1 MAVWWSKISGYFMER
16 WCRLSKTQKCL
27 IVVLCLLIIL
37 IPFITSADVFD
48 VITKGVVQ
56 ILTAIVSVLVSFVGK
71 VLALVLHCLVYVA
84 QYNNFINETV
94 VKEGWKVVRDVCNMF
109 FVLGLL
115 LIAFG
120 TVLRLPNYQAKNSL
134 KNFVLGA
141 VLVNFSK
148 TICGLI
154 LDFAQ
159 IIMLTFVNGFKD
171 VGVGNLTEMLGLT
184 SLFDV
189 VTNQTDITQIKGVGI
204 FVSYLMALIYLI
216 VALVVI
222 VTMTIM
228 LIQRAVMLWLFI
240 VLSPFPYLLSSFPQ
254 SGKMGSLGKEWWN
267 RFSGLVITGPLLAFF
282 IWLSFFTAS
291 SPTTTTSTNNKE
303 EIRLTGL
310 TASVEAPTEGDY
322 FGDLNAGVTQSTTA
336 QAIIKFLVSIGILI
350 AGMTLTKE
358 ASSMVGNVVGA
369 GMGAL
374 QKTGKGAVNF
384 AKKETTKAAT
394 NTAKWAGRNALK
406 GAGGLTTTLTQNST
420 HGIGKTLNKVGTFAK
435 TWGED
440 LTESRHKEKVDKRLK
455 TLKKM
460 GMGEKSMG
468 ALKEVT
474 DDKLVQGVVG
484 TAKSIGTVAGG
495 ATLGLLT
502 GNPFLAAAMIGGA
515 GMKGFAKTPF
525 AKGPARKLERAT
537 ENSRIMAHEK
547 VNKDYHNAVQGA
559 ADKRS
564 EDLTN
569 LARAKDEGKITKD
582 EYNKQKNKIEEDFQ
596 KAKEEARQ
604 TMILEKK
611 RISHPE
617 IDQKFKEI
625 EQEKSEK
632 TKEIETAHAQRVED
646 AANERNKIIDDNTRN
661 KDEAQKQFADGLID
675 KTKLE
680 QLLLKA
686 DLNIK
691 QANADYDKKV
701 EESQKIKET
710 ESKQVE
716 KDYQEKRQTI
726 IQDIKDVPVGDSM
739 ERLMANFSG
748 GSFVSNL
755 AKSVAD
761 YKPMSTTSEALQKGV
776 KEKQE
781 AKDNIAAISSM
792 QNPGDLAKLLDPQ
805 LFSAGIGNAIKN
817 AQREFYALLS
827 NGQRSSQQAIK
838 NLINAIQRL
847 DANNEKD
854 KVLLLSIKNGV
865 QTYQRQGGDPAGRL
879 DPLLKEASNSLKKVS
894 PSEGSSESKK

>member
-1 MAVWWSKISGYFMER
+1 MER

-27 IVVLCLLIIL
+27 IIVLCLLIIL
-37 IPFITSADVFD
+37 IPFIASADFAD
-48 VITKGVVQ
+48 TITKGVVQ

-189 VTNQTDITQIKGVGI
+189 VVNEAEVTAIQSVGI
-204 FVSYLMALIYLI
+204 FVSYLMGLIYLI

-222 VTMTIM
+222 LTMTIM

-303 EIRLTGL
+303 EIQLTGL
-310 TASVEAPTEGDY
+310 TAEVEAPTEGDY
-322 FGDLNAGVTQSTTA
+322 FGDLNAGVTKSTTA

-350 AGMTLTKE
+350 TGMTLTKE

-384 AKKETTKAAT
+384 AKKGTTKAAT

-406 GAGGLTTTLTQNST
+406 GAGGLITTLTKNST

-474 DDKLVQGVVG
+474 DDCYDWW
-484 TAKSIGTVAGG
+484 SR
-495 ATLGLLT
+495 
-502 GNPFLAAAMIGGA
+502 
-515 GMKGFAKTPF
+515 F
-525 AKGPARKLERAT
+525 AKGPARKLDRDM

-604 TMILEKK
+604 AMIVEQK

-661 KDEAQKQFADGLID
+661 KDEAQKQFADGAIS
-675 KTKLE
+675 KTE
-680 QLLLKA
+680 MERLLLKA

-739 ERLMANFSG
+739 ERLMANFSV

>member
-27 IVVLCLLIIL
+27 IIVLCLLIIL
-37 IPFITSADVFD
+37 IPFIASADFAD
-48 VITKGVVQ
+48 TITKGVVQ

-189 VTNQTDITQIKGVGI
+189 VVNEAEVTAIQSVGI
-204 FVSYLMALIYLI
+204 FVSYLMGLIYLI

-222 VTMTIM
+222 LTMTIM

-303 EIRLTGL
+303 EIQLTGL
-310 TASVEAPTEGDY
+310 TAEVEAPTEGDY
-322 FGDLNAGVTQSTTA
+322 FGDLNAGVTKSTTA

-350 AGMTLTKE
+350 TGMTLTKE

-406 GAGGLTTTLTQNST
+406 GAGGLTTTLTKNST

-474 DDKLVQGVVG
+474 DD
-484 TAKSIGTVAGG
+484 
-495 ATLGLLT
+495 
-502 GNPFLAAAMIGGA
+502 
-515 GMKGFAKTPF
+515 
-525 AKGPARKLERAT
+525 
-537 ENSRIMAHEK
+537 
-547 VNKDYHNAVQGA
+547 
-559 ADKRS
+559 
-564 EDLTN
+564 
-569 LARAKDEGKITKD
+569 
-582 EYNKQKNKIEEDFQ
+582 
-596 KAKEEARQ
+596 
-604 TMILEKK
+604 
-611 RISHPE
+611 
-617 IDQKFKEI
+617 
-625 EQEKSEK
+625 
-632 TKEIETAHAQRVED
+632 
-646 AANERNKIIDDNTRN
+646 
-661 KDEAQKQFADGLID
+661 
-675 KTKLE
+675 
-680 QLLLKA
+680 
-686 DLNIK
+686 
-691 QANADYDKKV
+691 
-701 EESQKIKET
+701 
-710 ESKQVE
+710 
-716 KDYQEKRQTI
+716 
-726 IQDIKDVPVGDSM
+726 
-739 ERLMANFSG
+739 
-748 GSFVSNL
+748 
-755 AKSVAD
+755 
-761 YKPMSTTSEALQKGV
+761 
-776 KEKQE
+776 
-781 AKDNIAAISSM
+781 
-792 QNPGDLAKLLDPQ
+792 
-805 LFSAGIGNAIKN
+805 
-817 AQREFYALLS
+817 
-827 NGQRSSQQAIK
+827 
-838 NLINAIQRL
+838 
-847 DANNEKD
+847 
-854 KVLLLSIKNGV
+854 
-865 QTYQRQGGDPAGRL
+865 
-879 DPLLKEASNSLKKVS
+879 
-894 PSEGSSESKK
+894 

>member
-27 IVVLCLLIIL
+27 IIVLCLLIIL
-37 IPFITSADVFD
+37 IPFIASADFAD
-48 VITKGVVQ
+48 TITKGVVQ

-189 VTNQTDITQIKGVGI
+189 VVNEAEVTAIQSVGI
-204 FVSYLMALIYLI
+204 FVSYLMGLIYLI

-222 VTMTIM
+222 LTMTIM

-303 EIRLTGL
+303 EIQLTGL
-310 TASVEAPTEGDY
+310 TAEVEAPTEGDY
-322 FGDLNAGVTQSTTA
+322 FGDLNAGVTKSTTA

-350 AGMTLTKE
+350 TGMTLTKE

-384 AKKETTKAAT
+384 AKKGTTKAAT

-406 GAGGLTTTLTQNST
+406 GAGGLITTLTKNST

-474 DDKLVQGVVG
+474 DDCYDWW
-484 TAKSIGTVAGG
+484 SR
-495 ATLGLLT
+495 
-502 GNPFLAAAMIGGA
+502 
-515 GMKGFAKTPF
+515 F
-525 AKGPARKLERAT
+525 AKGPARKLDRDM

-604 TMILEKK
+604 AMIVEQK

-661 KDEAQKQFADGLID
+661 KDEAQKQFADGAIS
-675 KTKLE
+675 KTE
-680 QLLLKA
+680 MERLLLKA

-739 ERLMANFSG
+739 ERLMANFSV